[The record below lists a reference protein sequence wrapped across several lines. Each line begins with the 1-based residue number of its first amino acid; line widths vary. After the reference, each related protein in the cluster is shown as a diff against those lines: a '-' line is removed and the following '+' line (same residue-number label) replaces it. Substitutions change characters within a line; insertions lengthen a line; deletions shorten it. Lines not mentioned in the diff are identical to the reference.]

1 MEPEIC
7 PICNVPVALAMWVH
21 AKSSC
26 WYWNYGDG
34 SMRNLKI
41 DARRLW
47 DEIHETG
54 KIGGTAKG
62 GVRRL
67 TLSDEDRQ
75 VRDWFAAK
83 ARALGC
89 TVTVDGVGNMFA
101 LRAGRN
107 PDRLPIAMGSHLDT
121 QPTGGKFDGIL
132 GVLAGVEVLQ
142 TLNDNNIET
151 ESPLLLI
158 NWTNE
163 EGSRFSPAVMGSG
176 AFTGALPLDEVLAKT
191 DRDGISFS
199 QAIDSIGYRGAM
211 PVGNRPMAAYFELH
225 IEQGPYLEAEG
236 QTIGVVT
243 LVQGIRW
250 FNCTVKGQDSHAG
263 TTPMNRRSDAILAF
277 ARLTDRIDT
286 IARKHG
292 PLAVA
297 TVGVVDVPSASINVV
312 AGDVSFTV
320 DIRDPDDAVLD
331 RMETEIRKAAREIA
345 ALNGTEFTLDCFWKA
360 APVPFDADCI
370 ASVRAAAEQSH
381 LTTRDCV
388 SGASHDAAYMQ
399 GIVPSAMIFVPSQDG
414 LSHNELEHSTL
425 EHCGAG
431 AQVLLDAVL
440 NYDEKSRR

>member
-1 MEPEIC
+1 
-7 PICNVPVALAMWVH
+7 
-21 AKSSC
+21 
-26 WYWNYGDG
+26 
-34 SMRNLKI
+34 MRNLKI

-151 ESPLLLI
+151 ELPLLLI

-176 AFTGALPLDEVLAKT
+176 AFTGALPQDEVLAKT

-263 TTPMNRRSDAILAF
+263 TTPMHRRSDAILAF

-331 RMETEIRKAAREIA
+331 RMETEIRKAAREIG

>member
-1 MEPEIC
+1 
-7 PICNVPVALAMWVH
+7 
-21 AKSSC
+21 
-26 WYWNYGDG
+26 
-34 SMRNLKI
+34 MRNLKI

-83 ARALGC
+83 ARSLGC

-101 LRAGRN
+101 LRPGRD

-142 TLNDNNIET
+142 TLNDNKIET

-176 AFTGALPLDEVLAKT
+176 AFTGALPLDDVLAKT
-191 DRDGISFS
+191 DRDGVSFS
-199 QAIDSIGYRGAM
+199 QAIDSIGYRGSE
-211 PVGNRPMAAYFELH
+211 PVGNRPIAAYFELH

-250 FNCTVKGQDSHAG
+250 FNGTVRGQDSHAG
-263 TTPMNRRSDAILAF
+263 TTPMHRRADAILAF

-331 RMETEIRKAAREIA
+331 MMEAEIRQAAQDIGGM
-345 ALNGTEFTLDCFWKA
+345 NGTEFGLDCFWKS
-360 APVPFDADCI
+360 APVPFDAGCI
-370 ASVRAAAEQSH
+370 ASVRAAAEQSQF
-381 LTTRDCV
+381 TTRDCV

-425 EHCGAG
+425 DHCGAG

-440 NYDEKSRR
+440 DYDEKSRR

>member
-1 MEPEIC
+1 
-7 PICNVPVALAMWVH
+7 
-21 AKSSC
+21 
-26 WYWNYGDG
+26 
-34 SMRNLKI
+34 MRNLKI

-47 DEIHETG
+47 DDIHETG

-75 VRDWFAAK
+75 VRDWFRAK
-83 ARALGC
+83 AESLGC
-89 TVTVDGVGNMFA
+89 TVSIDGVGNMFA
-101 LRAGRN
+101 LRPGRH
-107 PDRLPIAMGSHLDT
+107 PDRLPIAIGSHLDT
-121 QPTGGKFDGIL
+121 QPTGGKFDGVL

-142 TLNDNNIET
+142 TLKDNGIET

-176 AFTGALPLDEVLAKT
+176 AFSGALPLDEVLNKT
-191 DRDGISFS
+191 DRDGISFGK
-199 QAIDSIGYRGAM
+199 ALDAIGYRGDA
-211 PVGNRPMAAYFELH
+211 PVGNRPVAAYFELH

-250 FNCTVKGQDSHAG
+250 FNGTVKGQDAHAG
-263 TTPMNRRSDAILAF
+263 TTPMHRRSDAMLAF
-277 ARLTDRIDT
+277 ARLTDAIDR
-286 IARKHG
+286 IARAHG

-297 TVGVVDVPSASINVV
+297 TVGVVEVPSASINVV

-320 DIRDPDDAVLD
+320 DIRHPEDAVLD
-331 RMETEIRKAAREIA
+331 LMEAEIRTEAAEIGA
-345 ALNGTEFTLDCFWKA
+345 RNGTQIGLDCFWKA
-360 APVPFDADCI
+360 APVPFDANCI
-370 ASVRAAAEQSH
+370 ACIRAAAEQSQF
-381 LTTRDCV
+381 TTRDCV

-399 GIVPSAMIFVPSQDG
+399 SVAPAAMIFVPSQDG

-440 NYDEKSRR
+440 LYDEKNRR

>member
-1 MEPEIC
+1 
-7 PICNVPVALAMWVH
+7 
-21 AKSSC
+21 
-26 WYWNYGDG
+26 
-34 SMRNLKI
+34 MRNLKI

-83 ARALGC
+83 ARSLGC

-101 LRAGRN
+101 LRPGRD
-107 PDRLPIAMGSHLDT
+107 PGRLPIAMGSHLDT

-158 NWTNE
+158 NWTKE

-191 DRDGISFS
+191 DRDGVSFS
-199 QAIDSIGYRGAM
+199 QAIDSIGYRGSE
-211 PVGNRPMAAYFELH
+211 PVGNRPIAAYFELH

-250 FNCTVKGQDSHAG
+250 FNGTVKGQDSHAG
-263 TTPMNRRSDAILAF
+263 TTPMHRRADAMLAF
-277 ARLTDRIDT
+277 ARLTDRIDS

-297 TVGVVDVPSASINVV
+297 TVGVVDVPAASINVV

-331 RMETEIRKAAREIA
+331 KMEAEIRQAAQDIGGM
-345 ALNGTEFTLDCFWKA
+345 NGTEIGLDCFWKA
-360 APVPFDADCI
+360 APVPFDAGCI
-370 ASVRAAAEQSH
+370 ASVRAAAEQSQF
-381 LTTRDCV
+381 TTRDCV

-440 NYDEKSRR
+440 DYDEKSRR